1 MITAGESAGWRVFFV
16 DLAQRPALSDP
27 LAARFTDKLPGL
39 LRSHDR
45 AAGQPFLLR
54 PTGRPDPR
62 VNAFFACYPMSAR
75 DPDTWRKYAYALGIW
90 LNFLAARSV
99 SWDGAV
105 PEDVEAFKFWRMAD
119 ERNPQRVAPGTVEG
133 NLIALSV
140 FYGWA
145 APRYGIASPVLTR
158 QVRAPART
166 GKTTLEQIAASPAGV
181 RRADMKWFTPGGYRR
196 WRDVGLCGLGLDGLE
211 DAGWRGRNE
220 QRDRAFADG
229 LFETGL
235 RLSEW
240 ASILDIELPPDDP
253 DRAFVTCWLAG
264 ACAKGGQGR
273 RFWLP
278 RPALTGVLSYLEGA
292 RAVAV
297 RRARQAGR
305 YESLD
310 GLLVAEKVHARRRLR
325 LRDSDGAV
333 HSVSLDALDAAM
345 RRRLF
350 RRTDAG
356 LEPLAVWLNEDGLP
370 RQAHGWE
377 HSFTQANERLARLG
391 LDGLACTPH
400 RRAALV
406 LGRQAAV

>member
-1 MITAGESAGWRVFFV
+1 MAIAG
-16 DLAQRPALSDP
+16 
-27 LAARFTDKLPGL
+27 
-39 LRSHDR
+39 
-45 AAGQPFLLR
+45 
-54 PTGRPDPR
+54 
-62 VNAFFACYPMSAR
+62 
-75 DPDTWRKYAYALGIW
+75 
-90 LNFLAARSV
+90 
-99 SWDGAV
+99 GATS
-105 PEDVEAFKFWRMAD
+105 
-119 ERNPQRVAPGTVEG
+119 G
-133 NLIALSV
+133 
-140 FYGWA
+140 
-145 APRYGIASPVLTR
+145 
-158 QVRAPART
+158 
-166 GKTTLEQIAASPAGV
+166 
-181 RRADMKWFTPGGYRR
+181 
-196 WRDVGLCGLGLDGLE
+196 C
-211 DAGWRGRNE
+211 WRGRNE